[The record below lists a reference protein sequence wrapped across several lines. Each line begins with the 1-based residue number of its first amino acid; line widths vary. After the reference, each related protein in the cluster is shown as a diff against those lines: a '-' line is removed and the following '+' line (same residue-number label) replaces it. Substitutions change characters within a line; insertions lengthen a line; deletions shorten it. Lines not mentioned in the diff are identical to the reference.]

1 MSRVIILARYY
12 FGALLFWRVIILAGA
27 FDLPHPVFTLFSA
40 IADGALPV
48 FVQGWMMQ
56 QVDVAVLLL
65 KLVFGDDLLQFPD
78 KQYPAWVV
86 EALASVDINLKN

>member
-1 MSRVIILARYY
+1 MRRSIIIVARYY
-12 FGALLFWRVIILAGA
+12 FGALVFWRERLTC
-27 FDLPHPVFTLFSA
+27 HTLFSA

-86 EALASVDINLKN
+86 EALASVDIILKN